1 MGARVATKR
10 QVETKLRE
18 LIRKLAGTREGVTAL
33 SDALPERRVI
43 EVYVT
48 DLEAAYW
55 TELSDGM
62 MGPLKRGA
70 PERADMRLE
79 AMSDDLV
86 DVLDG
91 RRSMFSSYIAG
102 RMKVEASFADI
113 MRLRKLA

>member
-1 MGARVATKR
+1 VATKR

-18 LIRKLAGTREGVTAL
+18 LIQRLAKTEEGVNAL
-33 SDALPERRVI
+33 SDALPEPRVI
-43 EVYVT
+43 EIRVP
-48 DLEAAYW
+48 DLDASYW
-55 TELSDGM
+55 SELSDGK
-62 MGPLKRGA
+62 MGPLHRGA
-70 PERADMRLE
+70 AERADMRLE

-91 RRSMFSSYIAG
+91 RRSMFSSYVAG